1 MQNLDYRT
9 KQIFLAILVSTALLS
24 SLITYLFTK
33 NSSQEQYYS
42 QMLEEKVQE
51 KIQQDKLGTYKKL
64 NYGNEKAY

>member
-1 MQNLDYRT
+1 MNNLNYQN
-9 KQIFLAILVSTALLS
+9 KKMIIAIVSTAMIS
-24 SLITYLFTK
+24 SLVTYYATK
-33 NSSQEQYYS
+33 TNYQEQYYS